1 MTDLK
6 ELFTS
11 INKYW
16 IDHHYNH
23 SDVFKEDPKCYTCD
37 TFITDLDRDIADGDT
52 NTCTEC
58 FIKELQKTEDR
69 DTVTMY
75 KASWL

>member
-11 INKYW
+11 MNPTP
-16 IDHHYNH
+16 

-37 TFITDLDRDIADGDT
+37 FYITDLDRNIANGNT
-52 NTCTEC
+52 NQCTSC

-69 DTVTMY
+69 DIVTMY

>member
-11 INKYW
+11 INPTP
-16 IDHHYNH
+16 
-23 SDVFKEDPKCYTCD
+23 SDVLKEDPKCYTCD
-37 TFITDLDRDIADGDT
+37 TFITDLDRDIANGDT

-58 FIKELQKTEDR
+58 FIKTLIK
-69 DTVTMY
+69 
-75 KASWL
+75 

>member
-11 INKYW
+11 INPTP
-16 IDHHYNH
+16 
-23 SDVFKEDPKCYTCD
+23 SDVFKEDTRCNSCD
-37 TFITDLDRDIADGDT
+37 IYITDLDRDIANGDT

-58 FIKELQKTEDR
+58 FIQTLIK
-69 DTVTMY
+69 
-75 KASWL
+75 

>member
-1 MTDLK
+1 MNPTP
-6 ELFTS
+6 
-11 INKYW
+11 
-16 IDHHYNH
+16 

-37 TFITDLDRDIADGDT
+37 FYITDLDRNIANGDT
-52 NTCTEC
+52 NQCTSC

-69 DTVTMY
+69 DFVTMY

>member
-6 ELFTS
+6 ELFIS
-11 INKYW
+11 INPTP
-16 IDHHYNH
+16 

-37 TFITDLDRDIADGDT
+37 TFITDLDRNIANGDT
-52 NTCTEC
+52 DQCTSC

-69 DTVTMY
+69 DFVTMY
-75 KASWL
+75 KSSWL

>member
-1 MTDLK
+1 MTNLK

-11 INKYW
+11 MNPTP
-16 IDHHYNH
+16 
-23 SDVFKEDPKCYTCD
+23 SDFFKEDQKCYTCD
-37 TFITDLDRDIADGDT
+37 FYITDLDRDIANGDT
-52 NTCTEC
+52 DQCTEC

>member
-1 MTDLK
+1 MTNLK

-11 INKYW
+11 MNPTP
-16 IDHHYNH
+16 
-23 SDVFKEDPKCYTCD
+23 SDVFKEDPQCYTCN
-37 TFITDLDRDIADGDT
+37 TFITDLDRDVANGDT
-52 NTCTEC
+52 NQCTSC

-69 DTVTMY
+69 DFVTMY